1 MSVFIDRTFL
11 LRLSPKLQRFAR
23 KKEDLYNFRCPLC
36 GDSQKNKTKCR
47 GYVYRKKNDYF
58 YMCHNCGA
66 GTSFYN
72 FLNQVDSD
80 LSQEYTLERY
90 KDGNTTNQPEPNF
103 EEFKTKPVFKQK
115 LNLPSIDSLPPE
127 HFARVYVESR
137 LIPENKH
144 SQLYFANDFKKF
156 VHSFGIEKELHEND
170 QRLIIPF
177 YDKDNNLIGL
187 QGRALGESKLR
198 YITIRLHET
207 NPKLYGMNNIDESER
222 ICVVEG
228 PIDSLFLDNAV
239 AAASSN
245 LQSVVEYYD
254 KSKLVFV
261 FDNEPRN
268 KEIVKLMEHAIEE
281 HFNIC
286 IWPEMIEEKDIND
299 MVLNGFTP
307 EDIQDIIDKNTFVN
321 LRAKMEFV
329 NWKKC

>member
-1 MSVFIDRTFL
+1 
-11 LRLSPKLQRFAR
+11 
-23 KKEDLYNFRCPLC
+23 
-36 GDSQKNKTKCR
+36 
-47 GYVYRKKNDYF
+47 
-58 YMCHNCGA
+58 MCHNCGA

-115 LNLPSIDSLPPE
+115 VDLPSIDSLPSD
-127 HFARVYVESR
+127 HFARVYVQSR
-137 LIPENKH
+137 MIPKDKH
-144 SQLYFANDFKKF
+144 SQLYYANDFKKF
-156 VHSFGIEKELHEND
+156 VHSMGVEKELHEND
-170 QRLIIPF
+170 QRLVIPF
-177 YDKDNNLIGL
+177 FDKDNNLIGL

-198 YITIRLHET
+198 YITIRLHES
-207 NPKLYGMNNIDESER
+207 NPKLFGMNNIDEDER

-228 PIDSLFLDNAV
+228 PIDSLFLENAV

-254 KSKLVFV
+254 KSKIVLV

-299 MVLNGFTP
+299 MVLGGLTP
-307 EDIQDIIDKNTFVN
+307 EDIQDIIDNNTFVN

-329 NWKKC
+329 NWT